1 MPVVLS
7 PWDSGDPGG
16 GGGRGGIGLNQPTDA
31 MAREFG
37 TMLQV
42 VSEGP
47 IQGLVDGLKSVFLD
61 GTPVR
66 NAVDVGGLPSYNFKG
81 IAFALVAGT
90 NTQAMIPGFT
100 DAESETSVN
109 VKVAVSTGAITRT
122 ISTAGISAIRV
133 RVAIPSLK
141 VINATTGAESGAAVR
156 IQIERQSASYN
167 AGAWEIM
174 TLEGDGLI
182 AGKFGSKYT
191 KSFRIETPAAGP
203 WSIRVT
209 RLTADHTSGAP
220 DYTQDETW
228 WDAYTEITDAK
239 LRYPYSAVAA
249 LKVDAK
255 QFQNIP
261 QLTLDIKGR
270 LIQVPSNYNP
280 TTRVYTGIWD
290 GTFITAWTDNPAWVW
305 YDMASHTRYGS
316 GTVLAASKLDK
327 WALYAIAQQCDV
339 LVSDGKGGMEPRFR
353 CNLYLQN
360 QEDAIKLL
368 RDMAS
373 IFRGMVYAGSGLIT
387 AVQDQDASPVAVFTN
402 SNVKDGRFN
411 YQGSARK
418 SRHTAALVTWQ
429 DPANG
434 YQNSVEYVE
443 DQAAI
448 ARYGYNPIQTAAL
461 GATSQAQAHRQ
472 GLWTILS
479 ETMNTEVINFTSGL
493 EGITLRPGDIFATRD
508 QFRAGDGRLG
518 GRILAGATTTVIP
531 LDAPVVLPAGT
542 NTLTVKLAD
551 GTVAS
556 STVTTAAGTVSSLT
570 VSPALPAAPPA
581 LSQWALNVALYRAL
595 SIKKGDGIYYDITGL
610 EHTPSKYA
618 LVDGVTVTPGPSTPA
633 SLFQAPSALTL
644 ADVVRI
650 EKDKLV
656 QSLTANWTGDATAI
670 HYAEASQDYGEW
682 QPMKVNALS
691 ASLDGITAGA
701 WRVRVQAL
709 YPGGVSPWTTG
720 TRTVATPTQTATD
733 AAAAAAAAAAAQA
746 SANAALADIANIVSD
761 NVLSK
766 GEKSAVIQDWS
777 VLSSEQ
783 AGIDAQAT
791 AYSVSHAAYDSA
803 LSSLSTY
810 LGGLS
815 PAWNDTTQDTPIVG
829 TTFRTNWENAYTA
842 KTSLLNAIYAAAK
855 TLADNAQSTANT
867 ASTNASA
874 ALTKI
879 SDASADGI
887 ITDLERPGL
896 KTLRATLA
904 LAVSAA
910 QTQANGM
917 SVGHSTL
924 DTAWSTFT
932 ANVDP
937 VLAATGNSAITK
949 ATWDGWWS
957 TVYQEVQNLQ
967 GVLSTTA
974 NNAAAYANTLARSSF
989 NLVKNA
995 GTDNTTPPAGSYE
1008 AAGLWQ
1014 IETTPGALYSAMSG
1028 SGYARVAQLGAGGG
1042 TVYVVITP
1050 VIPCVPGDQ
1059 FYIRGLGTGP
1069 SNGGAPFIIAKTTGP
1084 GGAYNNFMSNTA
1096 SGTLTAPTTLEM
1108 SVTVPTG
1115 HTGIQLVITL
1125 DTGGANSYAFFNRFY
1140 MTKKVSA
1147 GMLEADL
1154 AIVGVVRSPNYVA
1167 GAYGS
1172 APVGFKQS
1180 GYAFTTTYID
1190 GTSNANCFFELQG
1203 AANFGGWQVDTV
1215 NTRNMTAYNR
1225 ILNGHFY
1232 KNLHN
1237 WTVDPNGTAVN
1248 WNASSASAGTGSATV
1263 TGVTSSY
1270 DLTGSLYQCF
1280 NLPPSPSSAV
1290 INLTLNTALVTNDSS
1305 GSTCSVTAYLLDQ
1318 STGTET
1324 ALATWSYSAAAQTL
1338 VWTAR
1343 SVNITSY
1350 VSGGGDFSLRL
1361 DMRVTNTAG
1370 VARSTTIYVDSVKIV
1385 A

>member
-1 MPVVLS
+1 MPVTS
-7 PWDSGDPGG
+7 PWDFGDPTSNGILGG
-16 GGGRGGIGLNQPTDA
+16 GGSSPIGTGPSGGFSQPTDPN
-31 MAREFG
+31 AREFG
-37 TMLQV
+37 TILQA

-47 IQGLVDGLKSVFLD
+47 IQGLVNGLQSVFLD
-61 GTPVR
+61 GTPLI
-66 NAVDVGGLPSYNFKG
+66 ASDGSTKNFHG
-81 IAFALVAGT
+81 VAFALVAGT

-109 VKVAVSTGAITRT
+109 VKVAVSTGSVTRT

-133 RVAIPSLK
+133 RVAIPALK
-141 VINATTGAESGAAVR
+141 IINATSGAESGASV
-156 IQIERQSASYN
+156 QVKIEKQSPSWN
-167 AGAWEIM
+167 GGAWATE
-174 TLEGDGLI
+174 TLEGNGYI
-182 AGKFGSKYT
+182 IGKFGSKYT
-191 KSFRIETPAAGP
+191 RAYRIETPAAGP

-209 RLTADHTSGAP
+209 RLTPDHTSGAP

-239 LRYPYSAVAA
+239 LRYPYTAVAA

-255 QFQNIP
+255 QFQQIP
-261 QLTLDIKGR
+261 QMTLELKGR

-280 TTRVYTGIWD
+280 TTRAYTGIWD
-290 GTFITAWTDNPAWVW
+290 GTFITAWSDNPAWVW
-305 YDMASHTRYGS
+305 YDLATNTRYGA
-316 GTVLAASKLDK
+316 GTVLSVSSVDK
-327 WALYAIAQQCDV
+327 WALYAIAQQCDT
-339 LVSDGKGGMEPRFR
+339 LVSDGKGGTEPRFR
-353 CNLYLQN
+353 CNVYLQN
-360 QEDAIKLL
+360 QEEAIKLL

-387 AVQDQDASPVAVFTN
+387 AVQDVDASPVAIFTN
-402 SNVKDGRFN
+402 SNVKDGRFS

-429 DPANG
+429 DPTNG

-443 DQAAI
+443 DQASI
-448 ARYGYNPIQTAAL
+448 ARYGYNPIQEAAL
-461 GATSQAQAHRQ
+461 GATSQGQAHRQ
-472 GLWTILS
+472 GNWKILT
-479 ETMNTEVINFTSGL
+479 ETMNTEVVNFTSGL

-508 QFRAGDGRLG
+508 EFRAGDGRLG
-518 GRILAGATTTVIP
+518 GRILVGATTTVIP

-633 SLFQAPSALTL
+633 NLFIAPSALTL

-733 AAAAAAAAAAAQA
+733 AAAAQA
-746 SANAALADIANIVSD
+746 SANS
-761 NVLSK
+761 
-766 GEKSAVIQDWS
+766 
-777 VLSSEQ
+777 
-783 AGIDAQAT
+783 
-791 AYSVSHAAYDSA
+791 
-803 LSSLSTY
+803 
-810 LGGLS
+810 
-815 PAWNDTTQDTPIVG
+815 
-829 TTFRTNWENAYTA
+829 
-842 KTSLLNAIYAAAK
+842 
-855 TLADNAQSTANT
+855 
-867 ASTNASA
+867 

-917 SVGHSTL
+917 GVGHSTL
-924 DTAWSTFT
+924 DAAWSTFT
-932 ANVDP
+932 TNVDP
-937 VLAATGNSAITK
+937 VLAATGNSTITK

-967 GVLSTTA
+967 GVLATTA

-995 GTDNTTPPAGSYE
+995 GTDDTNPPSGSYE
-1008 AAGLWQ
+1008 AAGVSQFNASPTAAPLF
-1014 IETTPGALYSAMSG
+1014 SG
-1028 SGYARVAQLGAGGG
+1028 TGYARLITAPAGGN
-1042 TVYVVITP
+1042 VYTPITP
-1050 VIPCVPGDQ
+1050 VIACQPGDQ
-1059 FYIRGLGTGP
+1059 FYLTALGAITVGTG
-1069 SNGGAPFIIAKTTGP
+1069 NAKLLIQTTGP
-1084 GGAYNNFMSNTA
+1084 GGAYSNNYTNLATSIDLTNPTALTA
-1096 SGTLTAPTTLEM
+1096 SITIPAGN
-1108 SVTVPTG
+1108 VGV
-1115 HTGIQLVITL
+1115 QLMLAIE
-1125 DTGGANSYAFFNRFY
+1125 GASAGANAWFNRFY
-1140 MTKKVSA
+1140 LTKKISA
-1147 GMLEADL
+1147 GMWEADIGL
-1154 AIVGVVRSPNYVA
+1154 VGVLRSPNYVA

-1172 APVGFKQS
+1172 APVGFKLS
-1180 GYAFTTTYID
+1180 GYAFTTTFID
-1190 GTSNANCFFELQG
+1190 GTTDANCFFELQQT
-1203 AANFGGWQVDTV
+1203 ANFGGYKVSTV
-1215 NTRNMTAYNR
+1215 NNRIFTAYNR
-1225 ILNGHFY
+1225 ILNGGFY
-1232 KNLHN
+1232 SNLN
-1237 WTVDPNGTAVN
+1237 GWSQNNANTAWNSATDVSGLGSVAVNVTTGTVPKAGSIIQPFSCPPTTATVNLTLKTAVSAP
-1248 WNASSASAGTGSATV
+1248 AS
-1263 TGVTSSY
+1263 VTSSGTY
-1270 DLTGSLYQCF
+1270 VKAY
-1280 NLPPSPSSAV
+1280 
-1290 INLTLNTALVTNDSS
+1290 ITNM
-1305 GSTCSVTAYLLDQ
+1305 
-1318 STGTET
+1318 STGVET
-1324 ALATWSYSAAAQTL
+1324 LLATWNYS
-1338 VWTAR
+1338 TAPTSPSFTSR
-1343 SVNITSY
+1343 SVDVTSY
-1350 VSGGGDFSLRL
+1350 VSAGGDFALRIEL
-1361 DMRVTNTAG
+1361 SIQTPISGDSCLIY
-1370 VARSTTIYVDSVKIV
+1370 ARDIKIPI
-1385 A
+1385 